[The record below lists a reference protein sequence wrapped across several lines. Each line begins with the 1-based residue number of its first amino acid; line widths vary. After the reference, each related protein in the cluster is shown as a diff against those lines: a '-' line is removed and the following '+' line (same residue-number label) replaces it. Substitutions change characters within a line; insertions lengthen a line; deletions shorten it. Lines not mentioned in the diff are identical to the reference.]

1 VVTALSERSGVG
13 VVQIAILESLALP
26 GRRHKA
32 NARTLRQVEDR
43 TGLAP
48 IYAYPVLVDLAL
60 PWKVPVMLVDGQGN
74 YGGFGY
80 DPPADFEYTESRLT
94 PAGQVVLSAE
104 HGDLAPVPVGF
115 INGNT
120 YSGGTRTPFRPL
132 PVIEAIRAVI
142 RRPRISNRD
151 VTDIIGPP
159 DFLTGCTVTGDL
171 AALAAGRPVDMQ
183 LHANLT
189 ISDDQ
194 QEVVI
199 ENIPP
204 NSGMEEVTQRIISRI
219 QRNKRTY
226 ADSDRCSRLQQAAGL
241 DLLDIR
247 DLSDRHHF
255 YGRLMC
261 KPIAGTPPEILRD
274 QLSRVRGVVMT
285 MRVALPRPLPIMI
298 RQWVKSNQAED
309 LSASLAALETAI
321 SSQPRRPN

>member
-1 VVTALSERSGVG
+1 MVTALSERSGVG

-104 HGDLAPVPVGF
+104 HGDLAPVPIGF

-120 YSGGTRTPFRPL
+120 YSGGTRPPFRPL
-132 PVIEAIRAVI
+132 PVIDAIRAVI

-151 VTDIIGPP
+151 VIDIIGPP
-159 DFLTGCTVTGDL
+159 DFLTGCAVTGDF
-171 AALAAGRPVDMQ
+171 AALAAGRPVDLQ

-194 QEVVI
+194 KEVVI

-204 NSGMEEVTQRIISRI
+204 NSGMDEVTQNIISRI
-219 QRNKRTY
+219 QRNKRNYTDP
-226 ADSDRCSRLQQAAGL
+226 DSCSHPRQATGL
-241 DLLDIR
+241 DILDIR
-247 DLSDRHHF
+247 DLSNPHHV

-261 KPIAGTPPEILRD
+261 KPAAGTPPEILRD
-274 QLSRVRGVVMT
+274 QLSGVRGVRTT
-285 MRVALPRPLPIMI
+285 MHVALRRPLPIMI
-298 RQWVKSNQAED
+298 RQWVKANQTED

-321 SSQPRRPN
+321 RSQPRRPN